1 MSSTYRPIDLQTYRP
16 DMFLNPAQ
24 ILALQNL
31 PGLVDHEPMAKHT
44 NFKIG
49 GPARYY
55 YVANSSEDLL
65 NAVKLAEEQKIPWYV
80 FGGGSNLLVSD
91 KGFEGLMIQAANRGV
106 NTEGDTMIC
115 EAGAMTAFVA
125 RRAAEAGLSGFAWAV
140 GVPGTIGGA
149 IYGNAGC
156 YGGEMKDAI
165 VSVDAY
171 RLSDGTRIALSN
183 ADCGFEYRGSA
194 FKHERYLILGCTIK
208 LQPGD
213 VETVKAELDAINAK
227 RKEKQPLGESGAGC
241 MFKNVDFNDLSE
253 LKKLREEVDVPE
265 AMLASKRL
273 GAGWLLDR
281 AGLKGETIGNVQVS
295 ETHANFL
302 INLGGATADEVAQ
315 LVSICQMRVRD
326 QFGIALKTEVQFVGF

>member
-1 MSSTYRPIDLQTYRP
+1 
-16 DMFLNPAQ
+16 MFLNPAQ
-24 ILALQNL
+24 ILTLQNL
-31 PGLVDHEPMAKHT
+31 PGLVDNELMSKHT

-55 YVANSSEDLL
+55 YVANSSADLL
-65 NAVKLAEEQKIPWYV
+65 NVVKLAEEQKIPWYV

-91 KGFEGLMIQAANRGV
+91 KGFEGLMIQAANRAV
-106 NTEGDTMIC
+106 TIEDDLVTC

-156 YGGEMKDAI
+156 YGGEMKDTI

-171 RLSDGTRIALSN
+171 RLSDGTRVTLSN
-183 ADCGFEYRGSA
+183 EDCAFEYRGSG
-194 FKHERYLILGCTIK
+194 FKQARYLILGCTMK
-208 LQPGD
+208 LRHGD
-213 VETVKAELDAINAK
+213 AMGVKAELDAINAK

-241 MFKNVDFNDLSE
+241 MFKNVDFKDLSE
-253 LKKLREEVDVPE
+253 IAKLRKEVDVPE
-265 AMLASKRL
+265 TMLSAKRL
-273 GAGWLLDR
+273 GAGWLLER
-281 AGLKGETIGNVQVS
+281 AGLKGETIGRVQVS